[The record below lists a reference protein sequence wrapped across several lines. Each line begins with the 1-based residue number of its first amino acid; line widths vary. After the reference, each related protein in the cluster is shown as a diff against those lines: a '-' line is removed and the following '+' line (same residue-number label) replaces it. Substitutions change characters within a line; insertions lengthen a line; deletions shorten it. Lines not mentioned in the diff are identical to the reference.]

1 MSIINDCKLE
11 KLEQDKFISLVWEV
25 LNILFIVLIKKK
37 GKILKN
43 NENQSSVNLPLMQCL
58 VIF

>member
-11 KLEQDKFISLVWEV
+11 KLEQDEFISLVCRV
-25 LNILFIVLIKKK
+25 LNILFIVVLKKK

-43 NENQSSVNLPLMQCL
+43 NEDQSSANLILM
-58 VIF
+58 

>member
-37 GKILKN
+37 VK
-43 NENQSSVNLPLMQCL
+43 
-58 VIF
+58 F